1 MQMKKNK
8 IIEEIDKTL
17 DSVSSF
23 ERYEGNPFLFT
34 RIEAKIN
41 NIKEDSVNFSPA
53 KKYILSLQPIILL
66 LIISLNIWTAAT
78 FFSDRSDAATE
89 RDFELN
95 NIIEEY
101 SLSSSNYVISALDE
115 QKTNSYE

>member
-1 MQMKKNK
+1 MKKNK

-41 NIKEDSVNFSPA
+41 NMKEGSVNYNHA
-53 KKYILSLQPIILL
+53 RKYLLRVQPIILL
-66 LIISLNIWTAAT
+66 LILSLNIWTATT
-78 FFSDRSDAATE
+78 FFFDKSNSSSE
-89 RDFELN
+89 RDYELN
-95 NIIEEY
+95 NIIDEY
-101 SLSSSNYVISALDE
+101 SLTTSNYVISAFDE
-115 QKTNSYE
+115 QKTNNYE